1 MNFFRNERG
10 TVTIYL
16 VLIFFTLLMFT
27 GLFVDLARIRVAQNR
42 LRGIA
47 NASARSVMA
56 DYNTNLKEKF
66 GLFAVD
72 DSSCEQNFRKYI
84 EANLAVSPGQNFE
97 LFDYRYEGSSISLRQ
112 PVTDTDALKQQIIE
126 DMKYAAPIEIT
137 RNLLEKFR
145 PLDKL
150 AQVFNDQNDKRE
162 SVKQINSK
170 VKGIS
175 EINASIKKKKEKI
188 RKQKLQLKVVNQ
200 KIKAAGAD
208 NQKDKDRLKALWE
221 TRASLIGQIE
231 KNKQGIWADLEAS
244 KSQRREIEQDIAELG
259 RQPVSLQT
267 AGGNEQ
273 LNAYIQDNVNYLN
286 KENIDALKMSI
297 KEVQKNTEQADS
309 AVKAFI
315 SGDEDI
321 NEALFSIINLDSAD
335 VLSKKMAERSPVFDQ
350 AGELT
355 AQLNQ
360 YREKFMSNPI
370 VRGYSVEAPV
380 ISNNV
385 NSFGIDETDKNIEGF
400 TKTLDTILQ
409 ITNVES
415 GFVNMRDEMFI
426 NEYALNYFSCLA
438 EGPPKDSSGSSHTEV
453 EYVLYGNNPGPQAIA
468 ELYQARF
475 ALDTLA
481 YFLFSKPPAP
491 ADLLLRGAYSMVM
504 GAVQASVDTYK
515 LLADVGNTVAVA
527 EMVPDNPLK
536 RLNLNLNYKDHL
548 RLFMAFHRDEN
559 GKLGRIAEL
568 INSGSLVGDS
578 GGYTLMDGSISISIK
593 LWFLP
598 LAGLSNLDNGPF
610 DTQFR
615 NDRCYITKRVEF
627 EY

>member
-72 DSSCEQNFRKYI
+72 DSSCDQNFRKYI
-84 EANLAVSPGQNFE
+84 KANLSVSPGQNFE
-97 LFDYRYEGSSISLRQ
+97 LFDFRYEGSSISLRQ
-112 PVTDTDALKQQIIE
+112 PVTDTDALKRQILE
-126 DMKYAAPIEIT
+126 DMKYEAPIEIT

-150 AQVFNDQNDKRE
+150 TQIFNDQNSKRQ
-162 SVKQINSK
+162 SIKQINSK

-175 EINASIKKKKEKI
+175 QINESIKKKKEKI

-208 NQKDKDRLKALWE
+208 KQKDKNQQSALWE
-221 TRASLIGQIE
+221 TRARLIGQIE
-231 KNKQGIWADLEAS
+231 KNKQGIWADIEAS
-244 KSQRREIEQDIAELG
+244 KSKRREIEKDIAELG
-259 RQPVSLQT
+259 RPPVSLEA
-267 AGGNEQ
+267 AGGDEQ
-273 LNAYIQDNVNYLN
+273 VNAYIKDNVNYLN

-321 NEALFSIINLDSAD
+321 NEASFSIINLDSAD
-335 VLSKKMAERSPVFDQ
+335 VLSKKMAERSPVFNQ
-350 AGELT
+350 AAELT
-355 AQLNQ
+355 AQLNE
-360 YREKFMSNPI
+360 YKGKFMSNPI
-370 VRGYSVEAPV
+370 VRGFSVEAPV
-380 ISNNV
+380 LSNGL
-385 NSFGIDETDKNIEGF
+385 NSFGIDETDKKIEGF
-400 TKTLDTILQ
+400 TKTLDNILQ
-409 ITNVES
+409 VTNVES
-415 GFVNMRDEMFI
+415 GLINMRDEIFI
-426 NEYALNYFSCLA
+426 NEYALNNFSYLA
-438 EGPPKDSSGSSHTEV
+438 GGPQKGGSGSSRTEV
-453 EYVLYGNNPGPQAIA
+453 EYVLYGNNPGPKAVA

-491 ADLLLRGAYSMVM
+491 ADLLLRAAYSLVM

-515 LLADVGNTVAVA
+515 LLSDGGNTVAVA

-536 RLNLNLNYKDHL
+536 RLDLNLNYKDHL

-568 INSGSLVGDS
+568 INSGGLVGDS
-578 GGYTLMDGSISISIK
+578 GGYTLMDGNVSISIK

-598 LAGLSNLDNGPF
+598 LAGLSNLNNGPF
-610 DTQFR
+610 DTQFK
-615 NDRCYITKRVEF
+615 NNRCYITKRVEF
-627 EY
+627 GY